1 MVTMAAGGAL
11 MARGRERIDTG
22 RDVRYVRRDERGRF
36 TSDQE
41 DVGRASAADQRKDA
55 AGTAARGHGDRG
67 DGRAATR
74 DRGRG

>member
-1 MVTMAAGGAL
+1 

-22 RDVRYVRRDERGRF
+22 RDDRYVRRGERGRF

-41 DVGRASAADQRKDA
+41 DVGRSSAADQRRDA
-55 AGTAARGHGDRG
+55 AGTAPSGRGDRG
-67 DGRAATR
+67 DRRTPTR

>member
-1 MVTMAAGGAL
+1 